1 MSYAL
6 DLTDN
11 ARRGF
16 MALPLAVQEEVLDA
30 LDKISADPEL
40 LVERLPLFPDALYDD
55 DFLVGEF
62 KYYLFIVAERDRAH
76 EVIRVKMIEHLVRRI

>member
-6 DLTDN
+6 DLTVR

-16 MALPLAVQEEVLDA
+16 MALPVAAQELVLDA

-55 DFLVGEF
+55 DFFVGGAR
-62 KYYLFIVAERDRAH
+62 YYIFIVAQRDRVR
-76 EVIRVKMIEHLVRRI
+76 ETIRVKRIHHLVRLK